1 MAGREPMG
9 AHTRDNVPC
18 CPTRASSWNQNSMGS
33 PFSFTSLGNDAP
45 TIFLKF
51 SLNSFCAASFF
62 FGWNGLAVI
71 FVSRRRRSH
80 FPMVLGC
87 TSRTQKRTED
97 CLTRSAQR
105 HRTTPSLSSSGPL
118 ITTSRSASAW
128 LGVSNLGLPGDVSVA
143 RPSTPHSLYRSTQSR
158 NVCRSTHANSAASAR
173 DHPSITNEIACTL
186 RACPASF
193 MSDAI
198 RRSSCAVWL
207 SRVTFTGDPI
217 TLSPGPNSVRRYES
231 NQRRAVNRAP
241 APGESLFMRVGI
253 NWCAHHIVA
262 AVYGKLSRNRYEED
276 KMDAWRAVEGTPF
289 PLGCTWVAA
298 DQAYNF
304 AILSTTAT
312 AVRLHLF
319 AAGNLAVPQFQ
330 LNL

>member
-143 RPSTPHSLYRSTQSR
+143 SPSTPHSLYRSTQSC
-158 NVCRSTHANSAASAR
+158 NVWRSTHANSAAFAR

-186 RACPASF
+186 RACPASL

-198 RRSSCAVWL
+198 RRSSCAVCS
-207 SRVTFTGDPI
+207 SRVTFTGNPI
-217 TLSPGPNSVRRYES
+217 TLPLGPNLTLPNRTADALSMGRRPLKSLSLSGLVLGQKFAEDDLLELD
-231 NQRRAVNRAP
+231 QGGLALLRA
-241 APGESLFMRVGI
+241 
-253 NWCAHHIVA
+253 H
-262 AVYGKLSRNRYEED
+262 
-276 KMDAWRAVEGTPF
+276 
-289 PLGCTWVAA
+289 
-298 DQAYNF
+298 
-304 AILSTTAT
+304 
-312 AVRLHLF
+312 
-319 AAGNLAVPQFQ
+319 
-330 LNL
+330 